1 MHGADMDSN
10 FEIPFQ
16 IGAMYRRKA
25 EIHPV
30 LGGQQQGGIS
40 TPADRPIVILF
51 TGDGGEAHGYHD
63 FWENEEC
70 FHYFGEGQRGDMTMT
85 GGNRAIL
92 NHIADGKRLLLFQMT
107 GKSKPCRY
115 RGEFQLIAWYE
126 RPDTP
131 ATDGQNRKAIVFKLK
146 PLGERS
152 DDLGRF
158 VSEQTPQEIALSHTA
173 MTRLVEVRRAQDLF
187 RKRLLSVEKKCRLTG
202 IQDARFLRASH
213 IKPWAAC
220 ASGDE
225 RVDGHNGLLLAP
237 HADLLFDRGWIGF
250 QDRGELI
257 VSPELPGDVTRAMGF
272 DLKPG
277 RNCGKFNQRQAA
289 YLAYHR
295 EHIFGKK
302 YAKLNDP
309 VQDLFSEVS
318 AIRD

>member
-1 MHGADMDSN
+1 MDSN

-40 TPADRPIVILF
+40 TPVDRPIVILF

-70 FHYFGEGQRGDMTMT
+70 FHYFGEGQRGDMAMT
-85 GGNRAIL
+85 GGNRTIL

-107 GKSKPCRY
+107 GKGKPCRY
-115 RGEFQLIAWYE
+115 RGEFQLMSWYE

-131 ATDGQNRKAIVFKLK
+131 ATEGPNRKAIVFKLK
-146 PLGERS
+146 PLN
-152 DDLGRF
+152 DIADTLGQH
-158 VSEQTPQEIALSHTA
+158 VSERTPQEIALGDTVA
-173 MTRLVEVRRAQDLF
+173 TRLIDVRRSQDLF
-187 RKRLLSVEKKCRLTG
+187 RKRLLGVEKQCRLTG
-202 IQDARFLRASH
+202 IQDTRFLRAGH

-225 RVDGHNGLLLAP
+225 RIDGHNGLLLAP

-250 QDRGELI
+250 EDRGGLI
-257 VSPELPGDVTRAMGF
+257 VSPDLPDNVACAMGF
-272 DLKPG
+272 NLRPG
-277 RNCGKFNQRQAA
+277 RNCGPFSQRQTV

-295 EHIFGKK
+295 DHIFGKK
-302 YAKLNDP
+302 YAKFNDP
-309 VQDLFSEVS
+309 VQDLFADVS